1 MAGFGRTLPVT
12 NGTPGSEVIYKQVN
26 HRHMSLFDKYVSAA
40 FRQGEL
46 TIIDHK
52 GVAKTFGKSVPGFP
66 DVTVRF
72 ADSRVPRDIA
82 LAPDL
87 GAGEAY
93 MNGRLIFE
101 RGDVLDLISLIRLN
115 NPWEKGGTTGNPNI
129 WRDALHRVK
138 GRIDRINWARKSKR
152 NVAHHYDLSDRLY
165 DLFLD
170 ADRQYSCAYFTDPA
184 NSLEQAQADKKAH
197 IAAKLA
203 LKSGQRVLDIG
214 CGWGG
219 MAMYLNRVADVEVLG
234 ITLSEEQLKVAR
246 KRAEAAGVSDRVK
259 FELIDYRDVTG
270 TFDRIV
276 SVGMFEHVGPQHYE
290 TFFKQC
296 RNLLTDDGVML
307 LHTIGRM
314 GEPGVTDTWT
324 AKYIFPGGYSP
335 SLSEIISASET
346 TRLIPTDIETLRLHY
361 GLTLRHWYKRV
372 VEKRTEIEALY
383 DDRFFRM
390 WQFYLAGAAV
400 AFEGGSLCN
409 YQLQYSRR
417 RDTLPITRDY
427 IQREEERLRKLG

>member
-1 MAGFGRTLPVT
+1 
-12 NGTPGSEVIYKQVN
+12 
-26 HRHMSLFDKYVSAA
+26 MSLFDKYVSRA
-40 FRQGEL
+40 FRQGTL

-52 GVAKTFGKSVPGFP
+52 GVTKHFGTPTIGFP
-66 DVTVRF
+66 DVRLRF
-72 ADSRVPRDIA
+72 ADAHVARDIA
-82 LAPDL
+82 LAPDV

-93 MNGRLIFE
+93 MNGRMIFE
-101 RGDVLDLISLIRLN
+101 QGDVLDLISLLRLN

-129 WRDALHRVK
+129 WRDALRKAK
-138 GRIDRINWARKSKR
+138 GRVDRINWARKSKR

-170 ADRQYSCAYFTDPA
+170 ADRQYSCAYFTDA
-184 NSLEQAQADKKAH
+184 DNSLEQAQADKKAH

-203 LKSGQRVLDIG
+203 LQSGQRVLDIG

-219 MAMYLNRVADVEVLG
+219 MALYLNRVADVDVLG

-246 KRAEAAGVSDRVK
+246 ERAAAAGVSDRVK

-276 SVGMFEHVGPQHYE
+276 SVGMFEHVGPRHYE
-290 TFFKQC
+290 TFFSKC

-314 GEPGVTDTWT
+314 GTPGVTDAWT
-324 AKYIFPGGYSP
+324 SKYIFPGGYSP
-335 SLSEIISASET
+335 ALSEIIIASET
-346 TRLIPTDIETLRLHY
+346 TRLISTDIETLRLHY

-372 VEKRTEIEALY
+372 VEKRAEIVALY
-383 DDRFFRM
+383 DERFYRM

-400 AFEGGSLCN
+400 AFENGSLCN
-409 YQLQYSRR
+409 YQLQYSRS

-427 IQREEERLRKLG
+427 ILHEEERLRKLG